1 MIRILKF
8 FGVSFLFLLLL
19 YILLLTLPYV
29 AHKKV
34 PQEILDRIRSAKY
47 YSELPG
53 AERAA
58 YIDDN
63 TDALLYRLNL
73 IDQAEKEIIFSTF
86 DFNVDEAGKDIM
98 ASLLSAA
105 ERGVRIRMLVD
116 GFSGML
122 DVNNSPW
129 FEAMASHENIE
140 LKIYNP
146 IHFYAPWKMQ
156 ARLHDKYLIIDDQMY
171 LLGGRNT
178 FNLFLGD
185 YTPVKNIDR
194 ELFIYE
200 TVGDPEASIHQL
212 KQYFQS
218 VWELPDAKLYTKMG
232 DWEKSQECIQWLTA
246 HADALKSSYPSAYEP
261 WDYEALTME
270 TNRITLLHN
279 PIHASNK
286 EPWMWETVCHL
297 MGTGKEITVYTPYI
311 ICGKEMYADL
321 TALCKKTDLV
331 EIITN
336 DVASGAN
343 PWGCTDYLNQK
354 KKIWATGV
362 RVYEYLGEHSSHS
375 KAVLIDDRMSIV
387 GSYNMDMRSTY
398 QDTELMLAVD
408 SPELNAVIRKE
419 AEVNKTYSRY
429 MTPEGT
435 YINGENYVPR
445 EMSAGKKL
453 FYGVLR
459 VLIMPFRRFL

>member
-122 DVNNSPW
+122 DVNSSPW
-129 FEAMASHENIE
+129 FEAMASHGNIE

-200 TVGDPEASIHQL
+200 TAGDPEASIHQL

-232 DWEKSQECIQWLTA
+232 DREKSQECIQWLTA

-311 ICGKEMYADL
+311 ICG
-321 TALCKKTDLV
+321 
-331 EIITN
+331 
-336 DVASGAN
+336 
-343 PWGCTDYLNQK
+343 
-354 KKIWATGV
+354 
-362 RVYEYLGEHSSHS
+362 
-375 KAVLIDDRMSIV
+375 
-387 GSYNMDMRSTY
+387 
-398 QDTELMLAVD
+398 
-408 SPELNAVIRKE
+408 
-419 AEVNKTYSRY
+419 
-429 MTPEGT
+429 
-435 YINGENYVPR
+435 
-445 EMSAGKKL
+445 
-453 FYGVLR
+453 
-459 VLIMPFRRFL
+459 

>member
-122 DVNNSPW
+122 DVNSSPW

-200 TVGDPEASIHQL
+200 TAGDPEASIHQL

-232 DWEKSQECIQWLTA
+232 DREKSQECIQWLTA

-336 DVASGAN
+336 DVASGA
-343 PWGCTDYLNQK
+343 K
-354 KKIWATGV
+354 AAVTGMDW
-362 RVYEYLGEHSSHS
+362 LGLVLISFVLP
-375 KAVLIDDRMSIV
+375 AVLTWLI
-387 GSYNMDMRSTY
+387 
-398 QDTELMLAVD
+398 AV
-408 SPELNAVIRKE
+408 PLRKWGWIRD
-419 AEVNKTYSRY
+419 
-429 MTPEGT
+429 GDL
-435 YINGENYVPR
+435 
-445 EMSAGKKL
+445 KL
-453 FYGVLR
+453 DL
-459 VLIMPFRRFL
+459 